1 MDTLA
6 DSPLIPASILFSIP
20 SAHPPTQ
27 GSGSFLL
34 CLTGYV
40 WYMAYGFA
48 CFLTSYMP
56 LSEQG
61 IWQRRGLFLVRFLF
75 ISILGIRVLL
85 PLSSGHF

>member
-1 MDTLA
+1 MDTLT

-34 CLTGYV
+34 CLAGYM

-48 CFLTSYMP
+48 CFLTSHAPVRTGHLAKEMP
-56 LSEQG
+56 
-61 IWQRRGLFLVRFLF
+61 IFARFLF
-75 ISILGIRVLL
+75 ISILGIQVLL